1 MNGALFFV
9 LDFTGFVDRTAQHVH
24 DAAQGAG
31 ADGHRD
37 RGAGAGDLHATA
49 QAVAGAQGDGAH
61 HAVAQLLLNF
71 ERQAL
76 LGERG
81 TLVGQGER
89 FINLGHVI
97 AGN

>member
-1 MNGALFFV
+1 MARFSSCLISPASSIGRPSTSMMRPRV
-9 LDFTGFVDRTAQHVH
+9 PVPTGTEI
-24 DAAQGAG
+24 
-31 ADGHRD
+31 
-37 RGAGAGDLHATA
+37 GAGAGDLHATA